1 MFDKNYPKRKDHRK
15 KFYGAKSYDTS
26 CRNHGSCSYCLD
38 NRMYSSKK
46 RLLQFEIYL
55 EE

>member
-15 KFYGAKSYDTS
+15 KFYGAKSIDRT
-26 CRNHGSCSYCLD
+26 CRNHGSSFSSLD
-38 NRMYSSKK
+38 NRMYSTKK
-46 RLLQFEIYL
+46 RLLQFKISL